1 MYSPKMYSHPNLA
14 GHTTSKR
21 IFVIAVSS
29 VLLVVCV
36 ALSLAVGSST
46 IPLTQVIHYL
56 QHPDASHES
65 YIING
70 MRQTRTLIGILVGL
84 SLAVAGAVMQAITR
98 NPLAD
103 PGLLGVN
110 SGASL
115 AIVLGATAGIAT
127 STASQVLL
135 AFFGALAASA
145 LVYLIGH
152 TGITAGSPLRLVLA
166 GIAFSTASG
175 GVISALLIINPQVFD
190 AFRFWDV
197 GALTRTDVSL
207 WSLVLPT
214 VVGLT
219 LILFMA
225 PALSSLALGD
235 DIATSLGTNI
245 ALTRTCSLV
254 ALTLLCATATAA
266 AGPISFVGLMVPY
279 IAGALIGE
287 SRGWIIAACAV
298 MGPVLVL
305 SADVLG
311 RVIMRPAEMQVGLL
325 TAFMGSPVLLY
336 LVFTM
341 KGAK

>member
-1 MYSPKMYSHPNLA
+1 MHPSKIYSPCALTGP
-14 GHTTSKR
+14 TTFKR
-21 IFVIAVSS
+21 VLIIAISS
-29 VLLVVCV
+29 VLLVGCIV
-36 ALSLAVGSST
+36 LSLAVGSST
-46 IPLTQVIHYL
+46 IPLNQVIDYL

-115 AIVLGATAGIAT
+115 AIVLGATVGVAA

-152 TGITAGSPLRLVLA
+152 TGVTAGSPLRLVLA

-175 GVISALLIINPQVFD
+175 GVISALLIINPQVFNT
-190 AFRFWDV
+190 FRFWDV
-197 GALTRTDVSL
+197 GALTRNDVSL
-207 WSLVLPT
+207 WSLALPIA
-214 VVGLT
+214 VGLT
-219 LILFMA
+219 LILFIT

-235 DIATSLGTNI
+235 EVATSLGTNI
-245 ALTRTCSLV
+245 VLTRACSLI
-254 ALTLLCATATAA
+254 ALTLLCASATAA